1 MIAIDPQVTS
11 GSLVPAEQRLGGPER
26 RRVRLA
32 VLQAVRA
39 HCTDLGPGDTFRAGG
54 LVSPARHL
62 DRIVNIARRVHTDS
76 DDALLFQV
84 LDDICT
90 HCRYQSVNGH
100 CNVHGIGKCTLTNSA
115 GPAIRAAGEALRE
128 IGDAEYL
135 ATHPASVPC
144 GE

>member
-1 MIAIDPQVTS
+1 MNTATTGLTP
-11 GSLVPAEQRLGGPER
+11 GPATEHRLAGGAR

-32 VLQAVRA
+32 VLQAVAA

-54 LVSPARHL
+54 LVSAGRHL
-62 DRIVNIARRVHTDS
+62 DRIVDIARRVHTDN

-90 HCRYQSVNGH
+90 TCRYQSVNGH
-100 CNVHGIGKCTLTNSA
+100 CNVHGIGKCTLTNTA
-115 GPAIRAAGEALRE
+115 GPALRAAGAALRE

-135 ATHPASVPC
+135 AAHSAAAPG